1 VFLSPE
7 TELGP
12 FEIIRLLGAG
22 GMGEVYA
29 ARDRQLNRSVALKV
43 LRADAAGPAR
53 YARFEQEA
61 RAASALNHPNIC
73 HTYRRGETPDGR
85 PYIAMEYVEGETLD
99 QRLVEPLSLREA
111 LDIGIQIASAL
122 TAAHSAGIVH
132 RDIKPGNVIVRP
144 DRLVKV
150 LDFGLAKLVSSAN
163 VVARHDP
170 MPSPAETEP
179 GWLVGTPHYMSP
191 EQARGQNVDARTDIW
206 AVGVLL
212 YEMVAH
218 RHPFAGS
225 TRADVLVSVL
235 DHEPASLTDFA
246 SHPPA
251 ELQRIVRR
259 ALRKDPEQRY
269 QVMKDLL
276 LDLEAIRDEVAAVDR
291 GAAGP
296 RAAAAPIPRD
306 VDEAAS
312 VQRRSLGRWRR
323 AASWILAVLGAA
335 LVLAL
340 GYSARWK
347 STPFTPAERLSIE
360 LGTSGGL
367 PTTDVPLA
375 LSPDGTL
382 LAFVA
387 RKSGE
392 PPRLYVRRL
401 DQLTATPLG
410 GTEGASTP
418 CFSPDGAWLAFFADL
433 KLKKVSVTGGAVVA
447 LAEAPQPRG
456 AWWSEDGAIVF
467 APHYRR
473 GLMRVSSDGGE
484 AQPVTTL
491 TDGEITHRFPQVLP
505 GGVGILYTAS
515 TEQMIGTGSTLVVQ
529 PLPSGKRTIVQR
541 GGYFGRYAGSGH
553 IVYMQDDTLFAMPFD
568 LRRLTVTGPAA
579 RTIDSIQSDHGRG
592 SAQLTL
598 SQTGTMA
605 YIPGG
610 DRYGAR
616 PIVWMDRTGAL
627 ATLRAEPSEWY
638 NAEFAPDG
646 RRIAVDVRNGGQTDI
661 WVHDWSRGS
670 LTRITSGAM
679 NEEFPVWTPDG
690 ARLVYRTF
698 KSSIDPYGNTIS
710 WKRADGT
717 GDAQVL
723 VHSTAALLPGSW
735 HPEKKLLAY
744 VATRPGTGE
753 DVMILPVEGDEGGWK
768 TGQPVSFVSSAA
780 RERAPTFSPDGRWLS
795 YTSNETGQ
803 DEVYVRPFP
812 GPGTRVMV
820 SSGGGHSSSWSRARH
835 EIVFTAEAVDYTQ
848 VLMVARYRVDNG
860 SFLVEKPRLWAER
873 APRVRQVLGS
883 RMYALHP
890 DGARVAIAPP
900 ADGETV
906 VPTHLTFFLNLFADL
921 RRIAPPKP

>member
-1 VFLSPE
+1 
-7 TELGP
+7 
-12 FEIIRLLGAG
+12 
-22 GMGEVYA
+22 
-29 ARDRQLNRSVALKV
+29 
-43 LRADAAGPAR
+43 
-53 YARFEQEA
+53 
-61 RAASALNHPNIC
+61 
-73 HTYRRGETPDGR
+73 
-85 PYIAMEYVEGETLD
+85 
-99 QRLVEPLSLREA
+99 
-111 LDIGIQIASAL
+111 
-122 TAAHSAGIVH
+122 
-132 RDIKPGNVIVRP
+132 
-144 DRLVKV
+144 
-150 LDFGLAKLVSSAN
+150 
-163 VVARHDP
+163 
-170 MPSPAETEP
+170 
-179 GWLVGTPHYMSP
+179 
-191 EQARGQNVDARTDIW
+191 
-206 AVGVLL
+206 
-212 YEMVAH
+212 
-218 RHPFAGS
+218 
-225 TRADVLVSVL
+225 LVSVL

-246 SHPPA
+246 AHPPA
-251 ELQRIVRR
+251 ELQRIVRK

-276 LDLEAIRDEVAAVDR
+276 LDLEALRDQATIDRSGAVPTR
-291 GAAGP
+291 
-296 RAAAAPIPRD
+296 IH
-306 VDEAAS
+306 
-312 VQRRSLGRWRR
+312 RRTLARWRR
-323 AASWILAVLGAA
+323 AASWILAVPGVAA
-335 LVLAL
+335 VLLL

-347 STPFTPAERLSIE
+347 GTPFTPAQRLSIE
-360 LGTSGGL
+360 LGMSGGL

-375 LSPDGTL
+375 ISPDGTL

-515 TEQMIGTGSTLVVQ
+515 TEPMIGTGSTLVVQ
-529 PLPSGKRTIVQR
+529 PLPSGKRTIVHR

-568 LRRLTVTGPAA
+568 LRRLTVTGAAA

-605 YIPGG
+605 YIPGR

-646 RRIAVDVRNGGQTDI
+646 RRIAVDVRDGGQTDI

-717 GDAQVL
+717 GDSQVL

-744 VATRPGTGE
+744 VATMPGTGE
-753 DVMILPVEGDEGGWK
+753 DVMILPVEGDEVGGWT
-768 TGQPVSFVSSAA
+768 TGKPVSFVGSPA

-795 YTSNETGQ
+795 YTSNETGH

-812 GPGTRVMV
+812 GPGPRVMV
-820 SSGGGHSSSWSRARH
+820 SSGGGHDSSWSRVRH
-835 EIVFTAEAVDYTQ
+835 EIVFTTEAVDYTQ
-848 VLMVARYRVDNG
+848 VLMVVRYRVENG
-860 SFLVEKPRLWAER
+860 SFVVENPRPWAER
-873 APRVRQVLGS
+873 GSRVRQVLGS

-900 ADGETV
+900 AEGETV
-906 VPTHLTFFLNLFADL
+906 VPTHLTFLLNLFDDL